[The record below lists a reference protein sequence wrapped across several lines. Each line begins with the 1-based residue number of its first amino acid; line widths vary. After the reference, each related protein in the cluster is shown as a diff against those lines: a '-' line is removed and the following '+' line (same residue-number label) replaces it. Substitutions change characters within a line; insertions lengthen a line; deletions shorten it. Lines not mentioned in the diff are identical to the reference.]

1 MSFIL
6 YTWKKYLADWGDDLL
21 KSLADFTNNWLIR
34 LKNRANAEK
43 EREHLT
49 PLRSPSPP
57 LSFSNKVTT
66 TRLLIYCC
74 AVFCFENNFSVMLG
88 LTCR

>member
-49 PLRSPSPP
+49 PLRPPPPPP
-57 LSFSNKVTT
+57 LLQQQSYYDTIIN
-66 TRLLIYCC
+66 LLLRG
-74 AVFCFENNFSVMLG
+74 FLF
-88 LTCR
+88 

>member
-57 LSFSNKVTT
+57 P
-66 TRLLIYCC
+66 LLQQQSYYDTIINLLLRG
-74 AVFCFENNFSVMLG
+74 FLF
-88 LTCR
+88 